1 MFHKEIPSNPIIVK
15 IRILSSTKYINMF
28 AQCCNIVKYPTACD
42 LVVQL
47 IHKPLRSVHK
57 TKKYKSGVKYWK
69 YTDQKYCT
77 YDMKNVSH
85 ICIYSTVKEAGGRN
99 NQTHELG
106 DIAMKY
112 HHSFGDLC

>member
-47 IHKPLRSVHK
+47 IHKPLRSMHK
-57 TKKYKSGVKYWK
+57 TKKYKSGVRY
-69 YTDQKYCT
+69 
-77 YDMKNVSH
+77 
-85 ICIYSTVKEAGGRN
+85 
-99 NQTHELG
+99 
-106 DIAMKY
+106 
-112 HHSFGDLC
+112 